1 MATTKTTLSKLEHDA
16 WEALTSSSQD
26 AQKFYDD
33 VLADDVVMQF
43 PGGMV
48 MTDRKAIV
56 KSFSGEPWEWYR
68 MEDERVLPLT
78 RTSALVT
85 YKATTQRP
93 GGEKYEA
100 LMTSGYAKKDG
111 EWKLA
116 FHQQTPV

>member
-1 MATTKTTLSKLEHDA
+1 MATTKATLTKLEHEA
-16 WEALTSSSQD
+16 WDALTTSSD
-26 AQKFYDD
+26 EAQRFYDR

-56 KSFSGEPWEWYR
+56 KSFQGEPWSWYR

-85 YKATTQRP
+85 YKATTER
-93 GGEKYEA
+93 GDGDKYEA
-100 LMTSGYAKKDG
+100 LMTSAYAKKDG